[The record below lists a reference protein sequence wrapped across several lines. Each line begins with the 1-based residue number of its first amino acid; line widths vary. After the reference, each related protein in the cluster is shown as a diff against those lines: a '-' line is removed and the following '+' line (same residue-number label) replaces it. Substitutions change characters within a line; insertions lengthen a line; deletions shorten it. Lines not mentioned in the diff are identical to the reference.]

1 MNNGNLAFC
10 FVFFFQCRIVNKS
23 VWFGYFAL
31 GLLKGDLVLSPEL

>member
-23 VWFGYFAL
+23 VWFENFVL
-31 GLLKGDLVLSPEL
+31 GLLKGNLVLLPEL